1 MIMMCIRAS
10 RVIRYTRGGVH
21 TCFIRGF
28 LSRYAFGQSI
38 TLLSKPRQALTPIT
52 PIPACL
58 GNARVSVSAHPE
70 NASTHQKGD
79 GCMELDFS
87 GSNWVFRH
95 KTTRELIRG
104 LMVLNICSIDPLVN
118 HSYKLLTS
126 GKWLVGPWILRR
138 LVAPFYN
145 QFVAG
150 DTEEE
155 MGRISQRLAQSNIR
169 LMVAPMLE
177 TDLGVDHDA
186 HKYETFLL
194 MLRWKQGKTVR
205 KELEEDRKFN
215 RAQSPAECTG
225 GSETHLSDQAHGT
238 PYSRHIGGSCHILY
252 FTSLVPGTIHTCVS
266 TEYLTLDFTGRVAA
280 VEAVGELMAEA
291 GEAGDEWQPSLTS
304 LHPLNLNP
312 SVAREVLQCLQRLH
326 QLGSA
331 CVREDV
337 VLAVDAEFT
346 YTNPA
351 ISLLTLAMM
360 KVFNNPAAPPIIW
373 NTYQGYLKA
382 GVEILKEDL
391 RLVESMG
398 DGSVRFG
405 AKIVRGAY
413 LEHERARAA
422 ELGYPDPV
430 NDTYEDTGRSYDRMV
445 EVMLDEVSSGRGQ
458 HCRQVIVSS
467 HNEASITHAV
477 SVMTRLALNPV
488 SGDVVFG
495 QVYGMADNITIPL
508 AASGL
513 LVYKSV
519 PMGNVNEVLPYLSRR
534 AAENRA
540 VLRGARREKQLL
552 KEELVHRL
560 FTLRSQQ

>member
-1 MIMMCIRAS
+1 MIMVCISAS
-10 RVIRYTRGGVH
+10 RVRYTRGVH

-28 LSRYAFGQSI
+28 LSRHAFGQSV
-38 TLLSKPRQALTPIT
+38 TLLSKPRHALAPIT
-52 PIPACL
+52 PIPTCL
-58 GNARVSVSAHPE
+58 GNAGVSVSAHPE

-118 HSYKLLTS
+118 HSYKLLTL
-126 GKWLVGPWILRR
+126 GKRLVGPWMLRR

-177 TDLGVDHDA
+177 TDLEEDHDV
-186 HKYETFLL
+186 HKEELYARNL
-194 MLRWKQGKTVR
+194 KKTVSLI
-205 KELEEDRKFN
+205 ELSR
-215 RAQSPAECTG
+215 RQSVLEGVRPICQTKHTA
-225 GSETHLSDQAHGT
+225 HLTAD
-238 PYSRHIGGSCHILY
+238 IL
-252 FTSLVPGTIHTCVS
+252 TCVS
-266 TEYLTLDFTGRVAA
+266 SEYLTLDFPGRVAA
-280 VEAVGELMAEA
+280 VEAVAELMAEA
-291 GEAGDEWQPSLTS
+291 GAAGDEWQPSLTS

-360 KVFNNPAAPPIIW
+360 KVFNTPAAPPIIW

-391 RLVESMG
+391 RMMESLG
-398 DGSVRFG
+398 DGTVRFG

-445 EVMLDEVSSGRGQ
+445 EVMLDEVSSRRGQ
-458 HCRQVIVSS
+458 HSRQVIVSS
-467 HNEASITHAV
+467 HNEASITHAA

-495 QVYGMADNITIPL
+495 QVYGMAENISIPL

-519 PMGNVNEVLPYLSRR
+519 PMGNVNEVMPYLSRR

-540 VLRGARREKQLL
+540 VLKGARREKQLL
-552 KEELVHRL
+552 KEELLRRL